1 MTSILKV
8 ELFRLKKSTAFWLCL
23 GLCVGLPLISM
34 LFLVAVDT
42 LVKSFGDSGLIV
54 ELMGEAGGALSMTQE
69 FVAYSADNNVL
80 ALIASA
86 VVLATEFSHGTV
98 RNMIV
103 ANKKRS
109 DIFLAYYIVALMI
122 GAFYL
127 LAQLAALLLFFG
139 PVFGFGDLGAGQAIT
154 ALLCQFAMGLT
165 AMLCVQT
172 MVCMFLF
179 ATRKTSLTILLP
191 ILVVMLVPDIISSI
205 IALVLAALSQN
216 YNIAPEALQCIPFY
230 NWQTLDVL
238 HPAGLNVGM
247 VCLYNLLL
255 AGVFFLIGMST
266 FRKTD
271 LK

>member
-1 MTSILKV
+1 MISILKV
-8 ELFRLKKSTAFWLCL
+8 ELFRLKKSTAFWVCF
-23 GLCVGLPLISM
+23 GLCIGLPLLSL
-34 LFLVAVDT
+34 LFLLAIDMLTKSLGDT
-42 LVKSFGDSGLIV
+42 GLIAD
-54 ELMGEAGGALSMTQE
+54 LLREAGGTLSMTQD

-109 DIFLAYYIVALMI
+109 EIFLAYYVVALMI
-122 GAFYL
+122 GAIYL
-127 LAQLAALLLFFG
+127 FAQLAALLLFFG
-139 PVFGFGDLGAGQAIT
+139 PVFGFGNLGAGQAIT
-154 ALLCQFAMGLT
+154 TLLCQFAMGLT

-172 MVCMFLF
+172 MICMFLF

-191 ILVVMLVPDIISSI
+191 MLVVMLVPDIISGIVSI
-205 IALVLAALSQN
+205 VLVALSQN
-216 YNIAPEALQCIPFY
+216 VTVSQTALQCIPFY
-230 NWQTLDVL
+230 NWQTLDIL
-238 HPAGLNVGM
+238 HPAGLNVSM
-247 VCLYNLLL
+247 VCLYNLLFTGL
-255 AGVFFLIGMST
+255 FFLCGIST